1 MLKFIVFCAVVSIC
15 VARSLNDDNTPVA
28 VAVEDEVVTLP
39 KDIAVEDIIDET
51 DLAAAFDSNSG
62 DIIDSDK
69 TRGLFFRF
77 TTAATTT
84 TTTPLPMM
92 QTIDLLLTLNSM
104 TVAGRSNNQMKLL
117 FL

>member
-1 MLKFIVFCAVVSIC
+1 MFKFIIFCTVASLC

-28 VAVEDEVVTLP
+28 VAIEDVALP
-39 KDIAVEDIIDET
+39 KDIAVEDIIDES
-51 DLAAAFDSNSG
+51 DVAAAFDSNSG

-77 TTAATTT
+77 TTTAATT

-104 TVAGRSNNQMKLL
+104 TVAGRANDQMKLL
-117 FL
+117 IL